1 MIPFFRCAECGD
13 HVKATEYGE
22 CAYCGGDVEIIDG
35 GEMIDIETMD
45 RDALIAEIRRLR
57 DILSDYANTPQAELM
72 LKVEKLKRENR
83 ALRKM
88 VGERH
93 GAEGK

>member
-1 MIPFFRCAECGD
+1 
-13 HVKATEYGE
+13 
-22 CAYCGGDVEIIDG
+22 
-35 GEMIDIETMD
+35 MIDIDAMD